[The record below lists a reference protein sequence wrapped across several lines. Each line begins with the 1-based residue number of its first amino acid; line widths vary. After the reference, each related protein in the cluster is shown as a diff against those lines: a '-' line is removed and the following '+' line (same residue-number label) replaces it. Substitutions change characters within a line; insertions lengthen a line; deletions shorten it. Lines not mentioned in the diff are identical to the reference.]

1 MTSAEKLA
9 AFRADIGDIAC
20 QDDAKVLAVKSK
32 DYYWY
37 SPILKDLLDDK
48 LAQLIVIP
56 KSEAEVMTIAAA
68 IARHRIPLTI
78 RGGGTG
84 NYGQCVPMEGGVI
97 LDTTKL
103 DRVLE
108 ITPGRAVVQ
117 AVVHHLC

>member
-1 MTSAEKLA
+1 M
-9 AFRADIGDIAC
+9 
-20 QDDAKVLAVKSK
+20 V
-32 DYYWY
+32 
-37 SPILKDLLDDK
+37 
-48 LAQLIVIP
+48 P
-56 KSEAEVMTIAAA
+56 KSEAEVTTVAAA

-78 RGGGTG
+78 RSGGAS
-84 NYGQCVPMEGGVI
+84 NYGQCVPMAGGVI